1 MRPVDNFPR
10 RGSELPSSLQSQ
22 RFKEL
27 VLYLAARSSDDPGFG
42 SVKLN
47 KLLFF
52 ADFEAYRTL
61 GHPLTGAH
69 YQKLRWGPAAIE
81 FLPLQDELLSDGL
94 ATVET
99 RERGGYEQ
107 RVTIA
112 IAEPDLRLFSPEEIA
127 VVDRVL
133 ERLREHGAV
142 GVSQLSHQRS
152 AGWNLVEEGEII
164 PYDTAFISMD
174 EPSVQLREHAER
186 LGRERNWSAIR
197 P

>member
-1 MRPVDNFPR
+1 MDSLAG
-10 RGSELPSSLQSQ
+10 RGKSLPSSLQSQ

-27 VLYLAARSSDDPGFG
+27 VLYLAARSTDDPGFG

-61 GHPLTGAH
+61 GRPLTGAH

-81 FLPLQDELLSDGL
+81 FLPLQDELLRDGL
-94 ATVET
+94 AVLET
-99 RERGGYEQ
+99 RERGGHEQ
-107 RVTIA
+107 RVTVA
-112 IAEPDLRLFSPEEIA
+112 MAEPDLRLFSPEEIA

-133 ERLREHGAV
+133 EELRSIGAV
-142 GVSQLSHQRS
+142 SVSELSHERS
-152 AGWNLVEEGEII
+152 AGWNLVEEGEVI
-164 PYDTAFISMD
+164 PYDTAFISMGD
-174 EPSVQLREHAER
+174 PPRELSEHAER
-186 LGRERNWSAIR
+186 LARERNWSAIR